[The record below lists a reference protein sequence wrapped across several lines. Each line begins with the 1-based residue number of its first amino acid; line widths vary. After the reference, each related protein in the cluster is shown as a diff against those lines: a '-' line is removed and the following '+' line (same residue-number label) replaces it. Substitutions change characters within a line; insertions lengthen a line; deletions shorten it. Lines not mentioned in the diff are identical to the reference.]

1 MMKNDYIEY
10 WKSCIK
16 HQNDFPELVF
26 PVLGGGEV
34 ATSSK
39 FRFGKPRLL
48 FFKIEHF
55 KLQVRFGQTEK
66 QNSRWKNCRNEVIGH
81 VCVFPELGELG
92 NSSGECRSEGFSE
105 FQYSNNYFFHHD
117 EFLFSLLCIHHV
129 FLPCMHTW

>member
-1 MMKNDYIEY
+1 MYACMVKIHDVYKEKIKIHRDENNYIEY

-26 PVLGGGEV
+26 PVLGSGEV

-55 KLQVRFGQTEK
+55 KLRLLLFK
-66 QNSRWKNCRNEVIGH
+66 IW
-81 VCVFPELGELG
+81 
-92 NSSGECRSEGFSE
+92 
-105 FQYSNNYFFHHD
+105 YFT
-117 EFLFSLLCIHHV
+117 LLR
-129 FLPCMHTW
+129 

>member
-1 MMKNDYIEY
+1 MKNDYIEY

-26 PVLGGGEV
+26 PVLDGGEV

-55 KLQVRFGQTEK
+55 KLQVRFGLTEK
-66 QNSRWKNCRNEVIGH
+66 QNSRWKTSKLR
-81 VCVFPELGELG
+81 
-92 NSSGECRSEGFSE
+92 
-105 FQYSNNYFFHHD
+105 
-117 EFLFSLLCIHHV
+117 
-129 FLPCMHTW
+129 

>member
-1 MMKNDYIEY
+1 MKNDYIEY

-48 FFKIEHF
+48 FFKIEPYYNF
-55 KLQVRFGQTEK
+55 KHPD
-66 QNSRWKNCRNEVIGH
+66 QNRKTLNLSRLKTI
-81 VCVFPELGELG
+81 
-92 NSSGECRSEGFSE
+92 
-105 FQYSNNYFFHHD
+105 
-117 EFLFSLLCIHHV
+117 
-129 FLPCMHTW
+129 

>member
-1 MMKNDYIEY
+1 MKNDYIEY

-39 FRFGKPRLL
+39 FRFGKPKLL

-55 KLQVRFGQTEK
+55 KLCELSNPLCVR
-66 QNSRWKNCRNEVIGH
+66 
-81 VCVFPELGELG
+81 VFKKRTKRLQ
-92 NSSGECRSEGFSE
+92 RSHLAS
-105 FQYSNNYFFHHD
+105 
-117 EFLFSLLCIHHV
+117 
-129 FLPCMHTW
+129 